1 MGGNDKTIAKCI
13 FDLVNTSNPS
23 GGLVSPG
30 NSLWF
35 HKLVLKIFG
44 TIGPDYKK
52 LIKNHACIHD
62 ACGFLMNH
70 FKVGLGYVYG
80 LFEENTLEISSAGKS
95 RGHFDLTFSSLCWLI
110 QLTGLRST
118 WELMN
123 LQLSFTPSFNVYD
136 SVEEIEGEIL
146 FKKMEDLS
154 QEKTKRRLPSL
165 MQYGVIH
172 LELP

>member
-13 FDLVNTSNPS
+13 FDLENTSNPS

-35 HKLVLKIFG
+35 QKLVLKIFG

-52 LIKNHACIHD
+52 LIKNHAYIHD

-110 QLTGLRST
+110 
-118 WELMN
+118 
-123 LQLSFTPSFNVYD
+123 
-136 SVEEIEGEIL
+136 
-146 FKKMEDLS
+146 
-154 QEKTKRRLPSL
+154 
-165 MQYGVIH
+165 
-172 LELP
+172 